1 MGHDPHVRAC
11 PLGLGSACSTGPPEC
26 ICQTPCVRRACS
38 LERGFRASF
47 RSFLEPD
54 ATPERSRGLVLADG
68 GSLLPGHPLCA
79 GCGGQGGA
87 KCSSCPCGGKLRV
100 CAPYASMC
108 NRQGGGRAGR
118 RGVPASWEEVPPHL
132 EFGETVAGR
141 ARGPSPPSP
150 LWREGML
157 TDSPR
162 TPGTWIFGKTAGS
175 REPSMVWSSL
185 TCRPE
190 RPDLAHRLCRGR
202 PSTES

>member
-79 GCGGQGGA
+79 GCGGREGPNAAAVLVEGNFEFVLLTRACATGRGEGEQGGEGSRPPGRR
-87 KCSSCPCGGKLRV
+87 CLPTWNLGKLWQAGQEAHRPLRRSGGRV
-100 CAPYASMC
+100 CSQTHQGPQGHGYLAKRQAPE
-108 NRQGGGRAGR
+108 N
-118 RGVPASWEEVPPHL
+118 PA
-132 EFGETVAGR
+132 
-141 ARGPSPPSP
+141 
-150 LWREGML
+150 
-157 TDSPR
+157 
-162 TPGTWIFGKTAGS
+162 
-175 REPSMVWSSL
+175 WSGA
-185 TCRPE
+185 P
-190 RPDLAHRLCRGR
+190 
-202 PSTES
+202 